1 MDGRAAE
8 GRYISLPL
16 IMSYADA
23 NEDFYAYI
31 WPTVRGI
38 LVCFHAIAMKLCFL
52 LLFFRLSGSILFL
65 RVLWAIVTFYIAST
79 LAGWLLYAPLKS
91 FYAPELYPDVR
102 CLSTNM

>member
-1 MDGRAAE
+1 
-8 GRYISLPL
+8 
-16 IMSYADA
+16 
-23 NEDFYAYI
+23 
-31 WPTVRGI
+31 
-38 LVCFHAIAMKLCFL
+38 MKLCFL

-102 CLSTNM
+102 WSLKDKQPSQCNRQQLPCP